1 MSGTAAERVG
11 IDVGGSA
18 IKAGRVGADGSV
30 HAKQNWDAPHFDRGP
45 AHVLDGIAELA
56 RSLGVR
62 DALGIGVPGLL
73 DRARGFLIESPN
85 LPNFKALDVRGELA
99 RRLGLDPARVHV
111 ENDANAAAV
120 GEQWLG
126 GARGE
131 RDALVLTLGT
141 GIGGG
146 LILNGELFAGEGM
159 AGEVGHV
166 VIAPGGRACGC
177 GRAGCVEQYAS
188 ATAARRR
195 ALEAGLPK
203 DAPGDLKRLTEL
215 ARTADGAER
224 ALCFEVGRDLGR
236 GLGPVL
242 CLLDIRC
249 FVFGGGFSAALDVLE
264 PGIRAGIEER
274 SYGERQHSV
283 RLLRATLGPK
293 AGWIGAAKLAF

>member
-1 MSGTAAERVG
+1 MSPAQSARVG

-18 IKAGRVGADGSV
+18 IKAGRITKDGAIQ
-30 HAKQNWDAPHFDRGP
+30 AEQNWDAPHFDRGP
-45 AHVLDGIAELA
+45 SHVLDGVAELA
-56 RSLGVR
+56 RALHVD

-85 LPNFKALDVRGELA
+85 LPNFKALDVRAELA
-99 RRLGLDPARVHV
+99 RRLGLAPERIHV

-126 GARGE
+126 AARGE

-166 VIAPGGRACGC
+166 VIAPGGRDCGC
-177 GRAGCVEQYAS
+177 GRKGCVEQYAS

-203 DAPGDLKRLTEL
+203 DAPGDLKRLAEL
-215 ARTADGAER
+215 ARAGAPAER
-224 ALCFEVGRDLGR
+224 ELCFEIGRDLGR
-236 GLGPVL
+236 ALGPVL

-249 FVFGGGFSAALDVLE
+249 FVIGGGFSAALDVLE

-274 SYGERQHSV
+274 SYGERQHHV
-283 RLLRATLGPK
+283 RLARATLGPK